1 MSRYGTIVDSRD
13 TGNCS
18 RTAPGV
24 KRIYQSRE
32 SPSPAA
38 TLVSTRSTGDGT
50 MRRYTRT
57 ECRRGGENSG
67 KARRATDATRAI
79 QIERLRAAGKTW
91 REVGAA
97 MGCSHTTAL
106 RLLSRF
112 QARIRAS
119 QCPNLHLREGG
130 LRQSD
135 RSTLAWRTGRLTARR
150 IRRDVAAW
158 AARPRSPA
166 RRAYRRVYR
175 TLGGRRCWYFKAV
188 RRVVRELKVRAVHRG
203 LPGKP
208 VPADAPSV
216 RQ

>member
-1 MSRYGTIVDSRD
+1 
-13 TGNCS
+13 
-18 RTAPGV
+18 
-24 KRIYQSRE
+24 
-32 SPSPAA
+32 
-38 TLVSTRSTGDGT
+38 
-50 MRRYTRT
+50 MRRYTPT
-57 ECRRGGENSG
+57 QCRRGGENSG

-79 QIERLRAAGKTW
+79 QIERLRAEGRTW

-106 RLLSRF
+106 RLLARF

-135 RSTLAWRTGRLTARR
+135 RSTLAWRTGRLTAQR
-150 IRRDVAAW
+150 IRGDVLAW

-166 RRAYRRVYR
+166 RWEFRRIYRV
-175 TLGGRRCWYFKAV
+175 LGGRRCWYLKAV

-203 LPGKP
+203 LPGET
-208 VPADAPSV
+208 VPADGPSV